1 MAAGHVPATGQMG
14 GQRERGAGEMG
25 RSTGSRSRSQFRSPA
40 YDLAASVAVAQA
52 VAAAGGDTSP
62 RAVAEALGYRGT
74 NSGAFHARM
83 ASARL
88 FGLVAGRGDRVVL
101 TERGQV
107 AATGGPASP
116 AALQAAFRSVP
127 LYAAVA
133 AVLVGRPLP
142 GTTALATLLVE
153 QFGEKPAKAP
163 GVAARLLASAA
174 QAGLLA
180 DNGQKA
186 QLIMGAVKSGWSDSA
201 PSNLVVPR
209 VLLPK
214 SPVAGDHRLR
224 RQARRE
230 GGAVVARDGW
240 DDDGRT
246 DDGGLW
252 LEDGNTPTRTQ
263 RKGYRVAAFVA
274 AGATCLAAVGV
285 PVGLVLADSGGGSA
299 AAMPPDHHHPG
310 STGHGLTGAPA
321 EQQVLSAL
329 SATTDAGSFDF
340 TYALS
345 QTAATTPASTT
356 TSTTTCHEV
365 PVPRRAGTSVAMTSS
380 FSGSSVTLTP
390 STGAVT
396 RECTRGGP
404 VTENDRTRTVVS
416 GHGVINT
423 NPMGM
428 VATTSLG
435 GIAVR
440 IDGTTVWESSGDGLA
455 PTSGQTGGGTPL
467 ASFASLVESTLGT
480 RAGAAAVIGMASP
493 TGYLDLNQAAVNAA
507 DQVGTGTAGGRPVT
521 YYEVTLDPTALA
533 QTPGITT
540 QEATAINSA
549 LKVLHAQGLQ
559 GLQDKVAIDASG
571 YIQSTDSVATFAD
584 GGTLVL
590 ATTFSNFG
598 CAGTV
603 LMPGQQGAATP
614 PASCTSPDT
623 GVATTTTT
631 APGTTSSTTAPPAS
645 TTTTTS
651 VAPSTTAS
659 STTPASTTTA
669 PPASPTTIAPAPTM
683 TAPPGSTT
691 TTTGP

>member
-1 MAAGHVPATGQMG
+1 MG
-14 GQRERGAGEMG
+14 GERERGAGEMG
-25 RSTGSRSRSQFRSPA
+25 RSTGSRSQSPSRPRARSQFRSPA

-74 NSGAFHARM
+74 NNGAFHARM

-116 AALQAAFRSVP
+116 AALQAAFRSAP

-133 AVLVGRPLP
+133 AVLVGRPVP
-142 GTTALATLLVE
+142 ETKALAALLVE
-153 QFGEKPAKAP
+153 QFAEKPAKAP

-180 DNGQKA
+180 GNGEKA
-186 QLIMGAVKSGWSDSA
+186 QFIMGAVRSGWSDSV
-201 PSNLVVPR
+201 PSNLVVPQ

-230 GGAVVARDGW
+230 RGTAVARDGW
-240 DDDGRT
+240 DDDGRA

-252 LEDGNTPTRTQ
+252 LDDGDTPTRAR
-263 RKGYRVAAFVA
+263 RKGYRVAAFAA

-285 PVGLVLADSGGGSA
+285 PVGLVLADSGSGSA
-299 AAMPPDHHHPG
+299 VAMPSDHHHPG
-310 STGHGLTGAPA
+310 STSHGLTGAPA

-365 PVPRRAGTSVAMTSS
+365 PVPRRPGASVATTSS
-380 FSGSSVTLTP
+380 FSGSSVTSTP

-396 RECTRGGP
+396 RVCTGGGP

-440 IDGTTVWESSGDGLA
+440 IDGTTVWESGGDGLA
-455 PTSGQTGGGTPL
+455 PTSGQAGGGTPL

-480 RAGAAAVIGMASP
+480 RAGAAAMVGMASP

-559 GLQDKVAIDASG
+559 SLQDKVGIDASG
-571 YIQSTDSVATFAD
+571 YIRSTDSVATFAD

-614 PASCTSPDT
+614 PANCTSPDT
-623 GVATTTTT
+623 GVAPTT
-631 APGTTSSTTAPPAS
+631 

-651 VAPSTTAS
+651 AAPSTTVS
-659 STTPASTTTA
+659 STTPTSTTTTA
-669 PPASPTTIAPAPTM
+669 PPASPTTIAPAPTT

>member
-1 MAAGHVPATGQMG
+1 
-14 GQRERGAGEMG
+14 MG
-25 RSTGSRSRSQFRSPA
+25 RSTGSQSQSQPRSRSRSQFRSPA
-40 YDLAASVAVAQA
+40 YDLAASVAVVQA

-62 RAVAEALGYRGT
+62 RMVAEALGYRGT

-116 AALQAAFRSVP
+116 AALQAAFRSAP

-133 AVLVGRPLP
+133 AVLVGRPVP
-142 GTTALATLLVE
+142 ETTALAALLVE

-163 GVAARLLASAA
+163 GVAARLLVSAA

-180 DNGQKA
+180 GNGEKA
-186 QLIMGAVKSGWSDSA
+186 QFIMGAVGSGWSDSA
-201 PSNLVVPR
+201 PSNLVIPQ

-214 SPVAGDHRLR
+214 SPIAGDHRLR

-230 GGAVVARDGW
+230 RGTAVARDGW
-240 DDDGRT
+240 DDDGRA

-252 LEDGNTPTRTQ
+252 LDDGDTPTRAH
-263 RKGYRVAAFVA
+263 RKGYRVAAFAA

-299 AAMPPDHHHPG
+299 VAMPPDHHHPG
-310 STGHGLTGAPA
+310 SAGHGLTGAPA

-329 SATTDAGSFDF
+329 SATTDAGSFNF

-365 PVPRRAGTSVAMTSS
+365 SVPGADHPGLGVPATPS

-390 STGAVT
+390 STGAVV
-396 RECTRGGP
+396 RECTGGGP

-440 IDGTTVWESSGDGLA
+440 IDGTTVWESGGDGLA
-455 PTSGQTGGGTPL
+455 PTSGQAGGGTPL

-480 RAGAAAVIGMASP
+480 RAGAAAMVGMASP

-559 GLQDKVAIDASG
+559 SLQDKVGIDPSG
-571 YIQSTDSVATFAD
+571 YIRSTDSVATFAD

-603 LMPGQQGAATP
+603 LMPGQQGSATP
-614 PASCTSPDT
+614 PANCTSPDT
-623 GVATTTTT
+623 GVAPTTTTT
-631 APGTTSSTTAPPAS
+631 TTG
-645 TTTTTS
+645 
-651 VAPSTTAS
+651 
-659 STTPASTTTA
+659 STTPASTTPTTVTPAPTTTTSAPSPTTTA
-669 PPASPTTIAPAPTM
+669 PTGSSSSTTSTTAPAASSVPAQPPAST
-683 TAPPGSTT
+683 
-691 TTTGP
+691 